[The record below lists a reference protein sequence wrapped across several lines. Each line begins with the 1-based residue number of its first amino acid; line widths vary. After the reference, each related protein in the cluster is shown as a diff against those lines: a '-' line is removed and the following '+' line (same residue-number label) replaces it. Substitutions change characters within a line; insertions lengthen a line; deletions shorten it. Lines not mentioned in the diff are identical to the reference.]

1 MPFALI
7 VTVIVL
13 FTVAIGLQIDLG
25 SGIIRKPYIPRIAL
39 MAGLYLAA
47 IAALTAG
54 CATNHSGEVVFDIQR
69 AEQTVTSSSALSA
82 GVLISRADPGDRDDL
97 RHSLRT
103 GALAAIEVVD
113 EGHLEM
119 DHLREE
125 IVDAMEGELGDRSL
139 ALGLYVTLS
148 AIVEA
153 EADRLIEAGAQNDRA
168 VLVARLIRAA
178 AVGVLDVTPDS

>member
-1 MPFALI
+1 M
-7 VTVIVL
+7 
-13 FTVAIGLQIDLG
+13 
-25 SGIIRKPYIPRIAL
+25 PYIPRIAL
-39 MAGLYLAA
+39 SVALYLSAL
-47 IAALTAG
+47 AALTTG
-54 CATNHSGEVVFDIQR
+54 CATNPSGEVVFDIQR

-82 GVLISRADPGDRDDL
+82 AVLISRADPGDRDDL

-113 EGHLEM
+113 DGHFEM